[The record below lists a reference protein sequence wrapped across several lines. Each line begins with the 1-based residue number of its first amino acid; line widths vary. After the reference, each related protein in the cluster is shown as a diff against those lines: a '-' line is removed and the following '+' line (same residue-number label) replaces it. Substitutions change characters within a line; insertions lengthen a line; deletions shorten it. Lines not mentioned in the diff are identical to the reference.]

1 MPEHNEPG
9 AAHVTE
15 ESLDRRTLL
24 RGAAV
29 GGVALPLLAAC
40 GSGGDGTGSGS
51 GNAGSGSGTRSGDRP
66 AGGGTTVA
74 ASAVPV
80 GGGKILAEGK
90 VVVTQ
95 PTKGTFKAFSGV
107 CTHQGCLVQTISDGR
122 INCPCH
128 GSAFSVK
135 DGSVVQGPATQPL
148 QNLSVKVQGGQVTV
162 S

>member
-1 MPEHNEPG
+1 MPEHNEPEATRATDG
-9 AAHVTE
+9 
-15 ESLDRRTLL
+15 SLDRRTVL

-29 GGVALPLLAAC
+29 GGAALPLLAAC
-40 GSGGDGTGSGS
+40 GSGGDGTGSGQ
-51 GNAGSGSGTRSGDRP
+51 AGSGSGTRSGGG

-80 GGGKILAEGK
+80 GGGKILAAAK

-148 QNLSVKVQGGQVTV
+148 ADLPVKVQGDQVTV
-162 S
+162 G